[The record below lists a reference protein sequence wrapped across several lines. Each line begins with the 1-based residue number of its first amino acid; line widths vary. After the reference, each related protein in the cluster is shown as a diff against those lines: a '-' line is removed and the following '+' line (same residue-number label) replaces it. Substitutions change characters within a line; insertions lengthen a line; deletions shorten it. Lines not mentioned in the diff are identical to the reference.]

1 MIPLKAG
8 LLRNPERVA
17 LREGKRMKIVIVSP
31 EVVPFAKTGGLAD
44 VAGALPKALSKLGHQ
59 VKVILPKYRMVD
71 EEKFDL
77 KNIDLPLPEILIGD
91 KKEKIGLKSY
101 FDKDFNVEFLFLV
114 CDKYFDRDEL
124 YKDPTTGLDYKDN
137 DERFILFDRGVIET
151 LKLLDFQPEII
162 HCNDWQSA
170 LIPAYLKTLY
180 SNDPFFKNISTVF
193 TIHNVAYQGLFP
205 RESFQKVGVDLELF
219 YPTSPFEFWGK
230 LNFMKAGIYYADVIN
245 TVSERYAVE
254 IQSSSEFG
262 YGLEGVLRDRSSDFY
277 GVLNGIDYEDW
288 SPQKDKF
295 IPYNYSLKDL
305 FGKEKNKRYLLEL
318 SGLPLSNCDL
328 PLIGIISRL
337 ADQKGFDLIEEVAF
351 EILSL
356 DLKMILLGTG
366 DEKYHLFFSDLEK
379 KYPKKLKVN
388 LTFDNRLAHLIEAGS
403 DMFLMPSRYEPCGL
417 NQLYSLRYGTV
428 PIVRETGGLA
438 DTIQDYN
445 PKTGEGTG
453 FVFKNYDAEELLI
466 AIKRALRVYQDKK
479 TWSKLMLKGMSQ
491 DYSWEAQ
498 ARKYV
503 ELYKKAI
510 DKLQVSSCKLQEKN
524 G

>member
-1 MIPLKAG
+1 
-8 LLRNPERVA
+8 
-17 LREGKRMKIVIVSP
+17 MKIVIVSP

-44 VAGALPKALSKLGHQ
+44 VTGALPKALSKLGHQ

-71 EEKFDL
+71 EKRFPL
-77 KNIDLPLPEILIGD
+77 KNMDLALSEIPMGD
-91 KKEKIGLKSY
+91 KKQKIGLKSY
-101 FDKDFNVEFLFLV
+101 WDKDFNVEFLFLV
-114 CDKYFDRDEL
+114 CDKYFDREEL
-124 YKDPTTGLDYKDN
+124 YKDPSTGMDYKDN
-137 DERFILFDRGVIET
+137 DERFILFDRGVIEI
-151 LKLLDFQPEII
+151 LKSLDCQPEVI

-170 LIPAYLKTLY
+170 LIPAYLKTLFAD
-180 SNDPFFKNISTVF
+180 DPFFKNTSTVF

-205 RESFQKVGVDLELF
+205 RESFKKIGVVPELF

-230 LNFMKAGIYYADVIN
+230 LNFMKAGIYYADVLN

-288 SPQKDKF
+288 SPEKDKL
-295 IPYNYSLKDL
+295 IPYNYSSQDLSGKGKD
-305 FGKEKNKRYLLEL
+305 KKYLLEF
-318 SGLPLSNCDL
+318 SGLPNSNDGL

-337 ADQKGFDLIEEVAF
+337 ADQKGFDLIEEVAD

-356 DLKMILLGTG
+356 DLKIVLLGTG
-366 DEKYHLFFSDLEK
+366 DEKYHLFFSALEK
-379 KYPKKLKVN
+379 KYPKKLKIN

-445 PKTGEGTG
+445 PKSREGTG
-453 FVFKNYDAEELLI
+453 YVFKNYDAEELLK
-466 AIKRALRVYQDKK
+466 AIKRALEIYRDKK
-479 TWSKLMLKGMSQ
+479 AWSKLMLKGMSQ

-503 ELYKKAI
+503 ELYEKA
-510 DKLQVSSCKLQEKN
+510 LEK
-524 G
+524 